1 MMDMHRWFEGQRNI
15 FFLNLKLH
23 VFFLNFS
30 SFCWF
35 ICLLDSI
42 DGILWFLGCYYFWKL
57 TRIVLSFLKQR
68 LVNISGL
75 PFIPWLDSLI
85 GANMQALQSPTYGM
99 KGGSK
104 AVSAMIRYVGRHHIC
119 CCSVSTHPLK
129 NFFFCLTNFWLS
141 SKWASV
147 FQCTLRNGTNQ
158 REVMKE
164 FWKHSTQLDM
174 MVIILRPC

>member
-15 FFLNLKLH
+15 FFLNLKRH
-23 VFFLNFS
+23 VFFLNLR

-42 DGILWFLGCYYFWKL
+42 DGILWFLGCYCYWKL

-68 LVNISGL
+68 HVNIFGL

-85 GANMQALQSPTYGM
+85 GANMQALQSLTYGM

-129 NFFFCLTNFWLS
+129 NFFLFNKFLTIF
-141 SKWASV
+141 
-147 FQCTLRNGTNQ
+147 
-158 REVMKE
+158 
-164 FWKHSTQLDM
+164 
-174 MVIILRPC
+174 

>member
-1 MMDMHRWFEGQRNI
+1 MMDMHRWFDGQRNI

-68 LVNISGL
+68 HVNISGV

-85 GANMQALQSPTYGM
+85 GANMQALQSLTYGM

-129 NFFFCLTNFWLS
+129 NFFLFNKFLTIF
-141 SKWASV
+141 
-147 FQCTLRNGTNQ
+147 
-158 REVMKE
+158 
-164 FWKHSTQLDM
+164 
-174 MVIILRPC
+174 

>member
-1 MMDMHRWFEGQRNI
+1 MIKSLINSCFCFLICGQEHKGVWWTMMGCIGGLRDTKMS

-57 TRIVLSFLKQR
+57 TRIVLSFLKQPY
-68 LVNISGL
+68 VNISGL
-75 PFIPWLDSLI
+75 AFISWLDSLI
-85 GANMQALQSPTYGM
+85 GANMQALQSLTYGM

-104 AVSAMIRYVGRHHIC
+104 AVSAMNKVCWKTPYLLLFSIN
-119 CCSVSTHPLK
+119 T
-129 NFFFCLTNFWLS
+129 S
-141 SKWASV
+141 S
-147 FQCTLRNGTNQ
+147 
-158 REVMKE
+158 
-164 FWKHSTQLDM
+164 
-174 MVIILRPC
+174 